1 MSKSNHGANILGYI
15 FGALFVFAL
24 FAAVIAVRV
33 GAWVLIAWFI
43 GWLAPQT
50 TGDILAAIGPTWT
63 MTHVGVCAGVLSLL
77 FARTP
82 AKSG

>member
-15 FGALFVFAL
+15 FGALFVLAIV
-24 FAAVIAVRV
+24 AGVIALHLGV
-33 GAWVLIAWFI
+33 WVLIAWFI
-43 GWLAPQT
+43 GWLAPVT
-50 TGDILAAIGPTWT
+50 TADILASIGPNWT